1 MRTCRRL
8 GVNTVAVYSEPD
20 VTSKHVFYADEAYS
34 IGPGEPSQSYL
45 NIPKIV
51 EVARKSGVEGVHPGY
66 GFLAESPSLAA
77 AVEDAG
83 MVFVGPRAKVLSRI
97 ASKLEAKKRASKNGV
112 PTIPGSTE
120 ELESVEAEQED
131 KRIGYHVLMMSA

>member
-45 NIPKIV
+45 NISKIV
-51 EVARKSGVEGVHPGY
+51 EVARKSGAEGVHPGY

-83 MVFVGPRAKVLSRI
+83 MVFVGPRAKALSGI
-97 ASKLEAKKRASKNGV
+97 AGKLEAKKRASENGV

>member
-8 GVNTVAVYSEPD
+8 GVNTVSVYSEPD

-45 NIPKIV
+45 NIPRIV
-51 EVARKSGVEGVHPGY
+51 GVARKSGAEGVHPGY
-66 GFLAESPSLAA
+66 GFVAESSSLAA

-83 MVFVGPRAKVLSRI
+83 MLFVGSTAKVLRGV
-97 ASKLEAKKRASKNGV
+97 ASKLEAKKRAS
-112 PTIPGSTE
+112 E
-120 ELESVEAEQED
+120 
-131 KRIGYHVLMMSA
+131 